1 MEAPSDQGDR
11 PLGAGQ
17 ARASRLELQQRHV
30 VRGQPK
36 RQFGVEPIHGRCGDL
51 WKGGL
56 CSALD
61 ETAQETRPTT
71 PPGRRG
77 VEPSD
82 QISWQAYSE
91 AVHGRGDVSDNAG
104 AKPILP

>member
-1 MEAPSDQGDR
+1 MLIFAVESSCDETAVAVVRDGREALKVGDLAGLGPAEPSDLLAD
-11 PLGAGQ
+11 
-17 ARASRLELQQRHV
+17 
-30 VRGQPK
+30 
-36 RQFGVEPIHGRCGDL
+36 
-51 WKGGL
+51 
-56 CSALD
+56 LD